1 MGAKL
6 IATALLCIAAQ
17 GQTAMFE
24 VASVKT
30 ATPLGPMG
38 MRSNRKGGPGSSDP
52 TMYVCENCP
61 VYWVV
66 SEAYDVQPFE
76 FEGPDWLQNVRF
88 DFAAKVPPGTT
99 KAAFRIM
106 LQNLLAERFKMA
118 AHREKK
124 AMGVYELTV
133 AKNGPRLRESAP
145 KDAPQAGGPPEKV
158 QRDRDG
164 FPILGPG
171 MTMAAIPGHA
181 RIGSDNQT
189 MAWLA
194 KMLTG
199 QLQSPVID
207 ATGLTAKYDFLL
219 SWAFEDNSAS
229 DGAAALDAYRPA
241 LISAVQSQ
249 LGLKLGQ
256 KKGQVE
262 VLVVDHIEKAPTEN

>member
-1 MGAKL
+1 
-6 IATALLCIAAQ
+6 
-17 GQTAMFE
+17 
-24 VASVKT
+24 
-30 ATPLGPMG
+30 
-38 MRSNRKGGPGSSDP
+38 MR
-52 TMYVCENCP
+52 
-61 VYWVV
+61 
-66 SEAYDVQPFE
+66 
-76 FEGPDWLQNVRF
+76 
-88 DFAAKVPPGTT
+88 
-99 KAAFRIM
+99 
-106 LQNLLAERFKMA
+106 AETNTFK
-118 AHREKK
+118 HKRD
-124 AMGVYELTV
+124 T
-133 AKNGPRLRESAP
+133 
-145 KDAPQAGGPPEKV
+145 EKV

-164 FPILGPG
+164 FPILAPG

-249 LGLKLGQ
+249 LGLKLEQ
-256 KKGQVE
+256 KKGQVG
-262 VLVVDHIEKAPTEN
+262 VLVVNHIEKAPTEN